1 MAAPSTFMKDLVGDV
16 MQSAGQRLLE
26 SNGPINAITGA
37 IDQRIM
43 KSHGLQKALRGEK
56 ANTFT
61 EGVEG
66 HSPISTMERLKS
78 TFYDQEGQLQTGRAV
93 GAGITHGAGA
103 IAGLNWMFGD

>member
-43 KSHGLQKALRGEK
+43 KSPGLQKALRGK
-56 ANTFT
+56 ADGTFT
-61 EGVEG
+61 KGTEGYA
-66 HSPISTMERLKS
+66 PINTSERLAS
-78 TFYDQEGQLQTGRAV
+78 TFYNKEGEFQTSRAI